1 MVYIVFLLTE
11 WFLQLYSIYLILNSP
26 IFMDLFGTK
35 EAAFIKIIQSLATS
49 VEALI
54 QERLE
59 HKCHCHYPKQG
70 KAKHLTAVYAV
81 VTDSSDIQLIFSN
94 KNSNEMPQTITV
106 LDGQNNVPGQLVPL
120 AADGVT
126 IEPISTIN
134 AGSESYTSSDP
145 SIATAAPVAGGPE
158 GSFLVTRVPGAIGN
172 VAISYTAVNTDGTTI
187 SGSDNFVFQGPST
200 GVAASLTATYGPAT
214 A

>member
-1 MVYIVFLLTE
+1 
-11 WFLQLYSIYLILNSP
+11 
-26 IFMDLFGTK
+26 MDLFGTK

-54 QERLE
+54 QERFE
-59 HKCHCHYPKQG
+59 HKCHCHYPKPV
-70 KAKHLTAVYAV
+70 KSKSLTAIYAV

-94 KNSNEMPQTITV
+94 KKNNEMPQTITV

-126 IEPISTIN
+126 TEPISTIN
-134 AGSESYTSSDP
+134 AGSEVYTSSD
-145 SIATAAPVAGGPE
+145 STIATVAPVASGPE
-158 GSFLVTRVPGAIGN
+158 GSFLVTRVPGAVGN
-172 VAISYTAVNTDGTTI
+172 VTISYTAVNTAGVTI
-187 SGSDNFVFQGPST
+187 SGSDNFIFQGPTT
-200 GVAASLTATYGPAT
+200 GVAASLTANYGTPT